1 MNTQKKGFVDLN
13 EHKTELMVLLDCYL
27 TGKAVGS
34 ITEESLKNLHQQLH
48 YEDYCIAHHM
58 NYDEMTDDDFVTAE
72 EQMTEEEIEL

>member
-48 YEDYCIAHHM
+48 YEDYCTTHHM
-58 NYDEMTDDDFVTAE
+58 NYDEMTDDDFIAAE
-72 EQMTEEEIEL
+72 ERMTEEEIEL